1 MKLSIIFQVISVAIV
16 GSHFGDTYALD
27 DSVLSSP
34 LKEAS
39 NRQFIE
45 QDQKRGFTSFLRRT
59 AEEDHDGDHDEDH
72 DEDHED
78 EPSSSKPWGEV
89 IGFTLLVNLVT
100 LSGVIFLVFPSI
112 RKSLRHPVVHALSPA
127 ADKEIHAHKDEQF
140 DEDVAVKE
148 EELAQSDEKEH
159 SQILDI
165 FIPSFAAGALL
176 ATVVFLVLP
185 ESMNLL
191 NNAISE
197 SAEAAHAAEEAAHA
211 AEGEAHEEEEES
223 HEEGEILTGAIW
235 RFGAGILGGIMLPI
249 LFGLLFP
256 RSVHHEQE
264 EKTKKGNKIINYS
277 LALSIL
283 VGDSIHNFCD
293 GIFIGVAFN
302 ACDNTTAYTIVF
314 VTLYHEI
321 AQELAD
327 FFLLTKHAGLSP
339 VKALAGNFVA
349 GLSVVLGGIV
359 VLAVDVSD
367 LTIGAILSISAGV
380 YIYIAATECLP
391 RVNEVVKSH
400 ADRLLSMFA
409 FIVGAVPIG
418 LTLLG
423 HSHCDAHHG
432 EH

>member
-400 ADRLLSMFA
+400 ADRLLTMLA
-409 FIVGAVPIG
+409 FVVGAVPIG

>member
-1 MKLSIIFQVISVAIV
+1 MKLSITFQVISLAII

-100 LSGVIFLVFPSI
+100 LSGVVFLVSPSI
-112 RKSLRHPVVHALSPA
+112 RKSLRHPIVHALSPA
-127 ADKEIHAHKDEQF
+127 ADKEIHAHQDEQF
-140 DEDVAVKE
+140 VEEDVQPKK
-148 EELAQSDEKEH
+148 ELAQRNEKEH
-159 SQILDI
+159 SKMLDI
-165 FIPSFAAGALL
+165 FIPAFAGGALL
-176 ATVVFLVLP
+176 ATVVYLILP
-185 ESMNLL
+185 EAVQLL
-191 NNAISE
+191 NNAIRE
-197 SAEAAHAAEEAAHA
+197 I
-211 AEGEAHEEEEES
+211 AEGEGEV

-400 ADRLLSMFA
+400 ADRLLTMLA
-409 FIVGAVPIG
+409 FVVGAVPIG

>member
-1 MKLSIIFQVISVAIV
+1 MKLSITFQVISVAII

-59 AEEDHDGDHDEDH
+59 AEEDHDEDH
-72 DEDHED
+72 DEDHAEDHDEDHAED

-100 LSGVIFLVFPSI
+100 LSGVVFLVSPSI
-112 RKSLRHPVVHALSPA
+112 RKSLRHPIVHALSPA
-127 ADKEIHAHKDEQF
+127 ADKEIHAHQDEQF
-140 DEDVAVKE
+140 VEEDVQPKK
-148 EELAQSDEKEH
+148 ELAQRNEKEH
-159 SQILDI
+159 SKMLDI
-165 FIPSFAAGALL
+165 FIPAFAGGALL
-176 ATVVFLVLP
+176 ATVVYLILP
-185 ESMNLL
+185 EAIQLL
-191 NNAISE
+191 NNAIRE
-197 SAEAAHAAEEAAHA
+197 I
-211 AEGEAHEEEEES
+211 AEGEGEV

-235 RFGAGILGGIMLPI
+235 RCGTGILGGFMLPI
-249 LFGLLFP
+249 LFGLLIP
-256 RSVHHEQE
+256 HSVQHEHDE
-264 EKTKKGNKIINYS
+264 ENNGKVTMSFKNYS
-277 LALSIL
+277 LMLSVL
-283 VGDSIHNFCD
+283 VGDSVHNFCD
-293 GIFIGVAFN
+293 GVFIGVAFMV
-302 ACDNTTAYTIVF
+302 CDNATAYTIVF

-327 FFLLTKHAGLSP
+327 FFVLTHHVGLP
-339 VKALAGNFVA
+339 VGKALAVNFCS
-349 GLSVVLGGIV
+349 GLSVVFGGIV
-359 VLAVDVSD
+359 VLAIDVSD
-367 LTIGAILSISAGV
+367 LAIGAVLSISAGV
-380 YIYIAATECLP
+380 YVYIAATECLP

-400 ADRLLSMFA
+400 ADRLLTMLA
-409 FIVGAVPIG
+409 FVVGAVPIG